1 MQIRLLLSSF
11 LFLVFF
17 VKIDGQTDTIPAAD
31 FTIKG
36 AAIGVSA
43 PEMIDQLMVTM
54 PGLGSNAK
62 AMMSEQSIKT
72 YLMPPRK
79 VGERGTITSYI
90 LSAAMEFYTN
100 FRKNY
105 KVNLSPDYVA
115 LNLVK
120 EGKPDIKNSLR
131 FLVTDGTVTA
141 DAVPYDSPKIPSS
154 ASNSDRFRISNYL
167 QIFKETHREP
177 QKVFEVQKALMR
189 GNPVI
194 VEMNVPRA
202 FEKVT
207 NTRFWTAIGNQ
218 DDRLT
223 LPFMVVGYNL
233 ELEAFEVLSSW
244 GTEWG
249 SNGYLWVDFD
259 DFGELA
265 QNGYV
270 LVPTP

>member
-1 MQIRLLLSSF
+1 MRNRF
-11 LFLVFF
+11 LFFSFFLSLFF
-17 VKIDGQTDTIPAAD
+17 VKTNAQTDTLPPD

-36 AAIGVSA
+36 AAIGISA
-43 PEMIDQLMVTM
+43 PEMIDQMMVTM

-62 AMMSEQSIKT
+62 AMMNEQSIKT

-90 LSAAMEFYTN
+90 LSACMEFYTN

-105 KVNLSPDYVA
+105 KRNLSPDFVA
-115 LNLVK
+115 LNLAK

-131 FLVTDGTVTA
+131 FLVTDGTVSA
-141 DAVPYDSPKIPSS
+141 DQVPYDSPSIPK
-154 ASNSDRFRISNYL
+154 AAGVTDKFRITNYL
-167 QIFKETHREP
+167 QIFKDTHREN

-194 VEMNVPRA
+194 VEMNVPRT
-202 FEKVT
+202 FENVT
-207 NTRFWTAIGNQ
+207 NTRFWTAIGTNVERIQ
-218 DDRLT
+218 

-233 ELEAFEVLSSW
+233 ELEAFEVLSAW

-249 SNGYLWVDFD
+249 TNGYLWIDFD
-259 DFGELA
+259 DFGEIA

-270 LVPTP
+270 MVPMP